1 MDNSVSPLRAHQQHL
16 RPFDVSP
23 HSGGGSPLGRS
34 PRTSEDGSFVER
46 ERVAESPVELMQS
59 RENSVHGPSGSLGGA
74 MHAMS
79 PDMQLALYPLFFVED
94 RHEASDV
101 CRSAGAKLGKGGGIA
116 SDTSDQFRI
125 DNEHDD
131 AENNQQAVS
140 RWRMK
145 DRMKTMSVALI
156 MCLNI
161 GVDPPDV
168 LKISPCAR
176 LECWI
181 NPLTLPPAKV
191 RPCAVPKS
199 GASLFY
205 LSAGDCLSIHRD
217 TQD

>member
-1 MDNSVSPLRAHQQHL
+1 
-16 RPFDVSP
+16 
-23 HSGGGSPLGRS
+23 
-34 PRTSEDGSFVER
+34 
-46 ERVAESPVELMQS
+46 
-59 RENSVHGPSGSLGGA
+59 
-74 MHAMS
+74 
-79 PDMQLALYPLFFVED
+79 
-94 RHEASDV
+94 
-101 CRSAGAKLGKGGGIA
+101 LGKGGGIA